1 MILRRSRI
9 PFLLRP
15 RLTWRYILSSTV
27 VLYSAYCLLT
37 AQPLLSC
44 RMPPYTGPYSV
55 GTIDIEVPRPLHR
68 VGNEFF
74 QDGSPA
80 FEMETVLFSLFYPA
94 TLGTV
99 GSKPRHSW
107 VGNPVSLMA
116 EGYLGFA
123 RLNNFVLNPIASFA
137 IWSLAGGQE
146 IPAEVDVPLASREKD
161 MPRDESLE
169 HTVDPVSQFPVMIFS
184 HGYASSRTDYTQYL
198 GDLASRGYIIAA
210 VEHRDGSCPASMVMR
225 ADNGAGKP
233 LYAFKVNDL
242 EAREGLDRAEFKQL
256 QLTLRQAEME
266 ETYQILKEINDGRG
280 EEVFKVNSRM
290 EGEGLGGWKGRLD
303 LDRLVVGGHS
313 FGATLALRTLKG
325 APSEKFPAK
334 GGIMLDPGKASGP
347 LNTEVDVPIM
357 VVHSD
362 SWSRKLTIF
371 TGRPHFDVVKNL
383 VQDVIKR
390 GKDAWF
396 MTSVGTSHPS
406 VTDAPLIQ
414 PTIMGWATGA
424 TIDGKEGV
432 QQYVQTSLEFL
443 EYVRTGNKT
452 GILQETVSHPEY
464 FQDIRDEKRRQGQH
478 PDVERYWQI
487 HASPNDA

>member
-9 PFLLRP
+9 PILLRP
-15 RLTWRYILSSTV
+15 RLTWRYILSSAV
-27 VLYSAYCLLT
+27 ALYVAYCLLT
-37 AQPLLSC
+37 AQPLLSS

-55 GTIDIEVPRPLHR
+55 GTIDLEIPRQPHR

-74 QDGSPA
+74 ENGSPA
-80 FEMETVLFSLFYPA
+80 FEVETVLFSLFYPA

-123 RLNNFVLNPIASFA
+123 RLNNFVFNSIASLA
-137 IWSLAGGQE
+137 IWSLVGGQE

-169 HTVDPVSQFPVMIFS
+169 HTVDPVSRFPVLIFS

-198 GDLASRGYIIAA
+198 GDLASRGYVIAA

-233 LYAFKVNDL
+233 LYSFRVGDL

-256 QLTLRQAEME
+256 QLALRQVEME
-266 ETYQILKEINDGRG
+266 ETYQILKAINDGQG
-280 EEVFKVNSRM
+280 EEIFKLNSRM
-290 EGEGLGGWKGRLD
+290 EGEDLSAWKGRLD

-334 GGIMLDPGKASGP
+334 GAIMLDPGKASGP
-347 LNTEVDVPIM
+347 LNTEVDVPIL

-414 PTIMGWATGA
+414 PVLMGWATGA

-443 EYVRTGNKT
+443 EYMRTGSKT

-464 FQDIRDEKRRQGQH
+464 YQDIRDEKRREEQH

-487 HASPNDA
+487 HVSPNGS